1 MEIIKY
7 ANTHIVE
14 FLEKREQDAGKKNIR
29 RNNSQKFSN
38 LMKKCNLQMQEA
50 QTKHNIKNAIDKQRI
65 KEKMIKEILEE
76 NKKLSKDNTSAV
88 KMKIDHFT
96 KMQNNDMNLLN
107 NIPSSAL

>member
-14 FLEKREQDAGKKNIR
+14 FLEKREQDAGKKNIQ

-50 QTKHNIKNAIDKQRI
+50 QTKHNIG
-65 KEKMIKEILEE
+65 
-76 NKKLSKDNTSAV
+76 
-88 KMKIDHFT
+88 
-96 KMQNNDMNLLN
+96 
-107 NIPSSAL
+107 